1 MAQRRE
7 REKETV
13 MSTLLSERPQPITAP
28 SLRDRVPAQYSTPRT
43 SARHEPAAAI
53 PCQPV
58 VAPRA
63 SWSVMLGLIVA
74 TLREWRRRR
83 MERGELASL
92 DDRTLRDIG
101 LDPGTV
107 DYEVRQSFWRS
118 PRDWRA

>member
-1 MAQRRE
+1 
-7 REKETV
+7 
-13 MSTLLSERPQPITAP
+13 MSTLLSERRQPITAP
-28 SLRDRVPAQYSTPRT
+28 TLRDRVPAQRSTPRT

-53 PCQPV
+53 PQV

-63 SWSVMLGLIVA
+63 NWSLILGLVVA

-83 MERGELASL
+83 VARGELASL

-101 LDPGTV
+101 LDPGAV

-118 PRDWRA
+118 PRDWRD